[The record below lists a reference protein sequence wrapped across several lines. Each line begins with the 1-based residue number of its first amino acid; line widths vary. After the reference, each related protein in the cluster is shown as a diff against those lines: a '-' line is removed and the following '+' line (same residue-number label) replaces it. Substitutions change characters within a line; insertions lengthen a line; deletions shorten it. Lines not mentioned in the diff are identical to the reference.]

1 MRSVMEI
8 MIRKEIRGTGVKLI
22 NIQPGFVNT
31 EGCRAVF
38 SDDYSRDVMEEFG
51 YGGAD
56 TALMLNPGD
65 IADTVWDVV
74 NKPDNVYVE
83 EVMIKD
89 MFRKV

>member
-1 MRSVMEI
+1 MIIVKRQEI
-8 MIRKEIRGTGVKLI
+8 MGTGVKLI

-38 SDDYSRDVMEEFG
+38 SDEHSRGVMEEFG

-56 TALMLNPGD
+56 IDKMLAPGD
-65 IADTVWDVV
+65 IANTVWDVV

-89 MFRKV
+89 MFRNV

>member
-1 MRSVMEI
+1 
-8 MIRKEIRGTGVKLI
+8 MIFLKRKEIMGTGVKLI
-22 NIQPGFVNT
+22 NVQPGFVNT

-38 SDDYSRDVMEEFG
+38 SDEYSRGVMEEFG

-56 TALMLNPGD
+56 IANMLAPGN

-74 NKPDNVYVE
+74 NKPDNAYVE

-89 MFRKV
+89 MFRNV

>member
-1 MRSVMEI
+1 M
-8 MIRKEIRGTGVKLI
+8 GTGVKLI
-22 NIQPGFVNT
+22 NVQPGFVNT

-38 SDDYSRDVMEEFG
+38 RDEYSRSVMEEYG
-51 YGGAD
+51 YGGVD
-56 TALMLNPGD
+56 TARMLNPGD
-65 IADTVWDVV
+65 VADTVWDVV

>member
-1 MRSVMEI
+1 MMMEI
-8 MIRKEIRGTGVKLI
+8 MNRQEIRGTGVKLI

-56 TALMLNPGD
+56 TTLMLAPGD